1 MPSSSIEQIAHLMR
15 RAGFGASHE
24 ELEAYAARGYE
35 ATVEELLN
43 NDSPQSMPDDVIR
56 RYHQE
61 QSGLM
66 DPVSAG
72 QYWLYRM
79 ATTNAPL
86 QEKMALFWHN
96 VFATGYAK
104 VVQGKVLTDQIR
116 MFRRSGMGSF
126 KSLLVEL
133 SRDPAMIIWL
143 DNNDNHGEAINENYG
158 RELLELFSMG
168 VGNYTEQDIKE
179 CARAFTGWT
188 IGNLK
193 YMKTKADRDSI
204 WPYGRLAWHFEYR
217 PDDHDDGEKEFLGQ
231 RGRFNGE
238 DIIGIIVRQPATAR
252 FIARHL
258 YHFFVAD
265 EPPVPQWPYKPPRDP
280 EAIKLL
286 SKAYFDSNYD
296 IRSVLEALFNS
307 DFFRSESCW
316 YEKVKSPAELVTG
329 VLRLTGE
336 FQEPRHDIMERSG
349 AMGVMGQALT
359 NPPSVEGW
367 HQGTEWVDTGT
378 LMERLNFGSEQLGNT
393 SNSGV
398 KAMIGRIMAARGGTV
413 SPERLVEGCLEQMG
427 EISVSDETRASLLE
441 FASKGGDLDV
451 SAAGPE
457 SSERRVAEM
466 LQLVAATHEFQ
477 RS

>member
-204 WPYGRLAWHFEYR
+204 WPYGRLAWHFRVQAGR
-217 PDDHDDGEKEFLGQ
+217 PRRWREGVSGTEGPVQ
-231 RGRFNGE
+231 RRGHHRHHRPAAGY
-238 DIIGIIVRQPATAR
+238 GPVHRQA
-252 FIARHL
+252 
-258 YHFFVAD
+258 
-265 EPPVPQWPYKPPRDP
+265 PVPLLRRRRAACAAM
-280 EAIKLL
+280 AI
-286 SKAYFDSNYD
+286 
-296 IRSVLEALFNS
+296 
-307 DFFRSESCW
+307 
-316 YEKVKSPAELVTG
+316 
-329 VLRLTGE
+329 
-336 FQEPRHDIMERSG
+336 
-349 AMGVMGQALT
+349 
-359 NPPSVEGW
+359 
-367 HQGTEWVDTGT
+367 
-378 LMERLNFGSEQLGNT
+378 
-393 SNSGV
+393 
-398 KAMIGRIMAARGGTV
+398 
-413 SPERLVEGCLEQMG
+413 
-427 EISVSDETRASLLE
+427 
-441 FASKGGDLDV
+441 
-451 SAAGPE
+451 
-457 SSERRVAEM
+457 
-466 LQLVAATHEFQ
+466 
-477 RS
+477 